1 MVRVLD
7 ADPAAQHHDLPELA
21 RFMLAT
27 GLRLGEALGVTW
39 ADLDLTAGTVAVRR
53 TIIRVQ
59 GKGLIASRV
68 KSKASECGPIMPSWC
83 VEMLGERRVRHGG
96 FEGPVFPDS
105 LGGWRDR
112 SNVGRAFRAA
122 RQGSDFEWV
131 RTHTYRKTVATL
143 LDGSGASARMI
154 ADQLGHS
161 RVSMTQDV
169 YLGRRAANAG
179 NVAALETYNP
189 ASATDE
195 QLVEDEE

>member
-1 MVRVLD
+1 
-7 ADPAAQHHDLPELA
+7 
-21 RFMLAT
+21 MLAT

-39 ADLDLTAGTVAVRR
+39 ADLDLAAGTVALRR

-68 KSKASECGPIMPSWC
+68 KSKASERGLIMPSWC
-83 VEMLGERRVRHGG
+83 VEMLRERRVRRGG

-131 RTHTYRKTVATL
+131 KTHTYRKTVATL
-143 LDGSGASARMI
+143 LDGSGATVATH
-154 ADQLGHS
+154 L
-161 RVSMTQDV
+161 
-169 YLGRRAANAG
+169 RAPG
-179 NVAALETYNP
+179 LYQILKHKRCWQYRTVNP
-189 ASATDE
+189 KVRSN
-195 QLVEDEE
+195 LVTLDGEG

>member
-1 MVRVLD
+1 
-7 ADPAAQHHDLPELA
+7 
-21 RFMLAT
+21 MLAT

-68 KSKASECGPIMPSWC
+68 KSKASERGLIMPSWC
-83 VEMLGERRVRHGG
+83 VEMLRERRVPRWLRRAGL
-96 FEGPVFPDS
+96 PRQP
-105 LGGWRDR
+105 WRVWDR
-112 SNVGRAFRAA
+112 NNVGRAFRAA

-161 RVSMTQDV
+161 RVSMTQDA